1 MSLRKAL
8 LVGINAY
15 PGSPLRGCIN
25 DVVQMKDLLQRYY
38 GFGDA
43 DLHLLLDE
51 QATLSGIRAGLEWL
65 AQGGTEADAVRVF
78 HFSGHGTYIADT
90 SGDEPDGRDECLV
103 PYDYRTVGVLSD
115 DALKVLYDRFP
126 RSGNLTLVMDSC
138 HSGTVQKDV
147 AEDTAYR
154 FIPVAREEQTRI
166 DAAARKFREEQ
177 TDFVVQELRQHP
189 GEEYTEEEWQR
200 KVRQLMKKFE
210 KARFGDVR
218 NREANVLLAGCRAD
232 QTAADAKIAGDYH
245 GAFTYYLAEAIQD
258 AGGQLSYRELAEQTS
273 QKLGGG
279 HYTQIPQLEY
289 RSRRDQK
296 PAFKPFV

>member
-1 MSLRKAL
+1 
-8 LVGINAY
+8 
-15 PGSPLRGCIN
+15 
-25 DVVQMKDLLQRYY
+25 MKDLLQRYY

-65 AQGGTEADAVRVF
+65 AQGGIEADAVRVF

-103 PYDYRTVGVLSD
+103 PYDYKTVGVLSD

-147 AEDTAYR
+147 AEDIAYR
-154 FIPVAREEQTRI
+154 FIPVSRKEQTRI
-166 DAAARKFREEQ
+166 DAAVRKFREEQ
-177 TDFVVQELRQHP
+177 EDFVVQELRQLP
-189 GEEYTEEEWQR
+189 GEEYTEEDWKR

-210 KARFGDVR
+210 KARFGDIR

-245 GAFTYYLAEAIQD
+245 GAFTYYLAEAIRE

-273 QKLGGG
+273 EKLGVGY
-279 HYTQIPQLEY
+279 YTQIPQLEY
-289 RSRRDQK
+289 RSRRDK
-296 PAFKPFV
+296 RPAFKPFV

>member
-25 DVVQMKDLLQRYY
+25 DVMQMKDLLRRYY
-38 GFGDA
+38 GFA
-43 DLHLLLDE
+43 DEDFRLMLDE
-51 QATLSGIRAGLEWL
+51 QATLAGIQAGLGWL
-65 AQGGTEADAVRVF
+65 AQGGNEADAVRVF

-103 PYDYRTVGVLSD
+103 PYNYKAVGVLSD
-115 DALKVLYDRFP
+115 DALKILYDRFP

-138 HSGTVQKDV
+138 HSGTVQKDPL
-147 AEDTAYR
+147 EDVAYR
-154 FIPVAREEQTRI
+154 FIPISREEQTRI
-166 DAAARKFREEQ
+166 DAAARKFKEDQE
-177 TDFVVQELRQHP
+177 DFVVQELRQLHV
-189 GEEYTEEEWQR
+189 EELTEEEWGR

-210 KARFGDVR
+210 KVRFGDVR

-258 AGGQLSYRELAEQTS
+258 AAGQLSYRELAEQTS
-273 QKLGGG
+273 EKLGVG

-289 RSRRDQK
+289 RSRRDQR